1 MSVPNLKKGKADTC
15 RKLGKGLIENIV
27 RFSHLL
33 RDNDIPVS
41 LPAVLDALAGLQLID
56 ISNLQKFQ
64 CSLRSNFISRKEDL
78 ATFDHLF
85 FAFWL
90 PKQRT
95 TLQIPS
101 EGVGESEAEQ
111 DILSTV
117 KETMSYLQAAT
128 DAEAAAGKPWALRYS
143 PQALSQTDRLQE
155 FSFDDDREVTET
167 INRLLQPLANRISR
181 RFQYTMRG
189 KEISLR
195 KILRKNMQ
203 FGGELILLD
212 FRKKKIKKRRVIFF
226 CDVSGS
232 MDIYTLMILQFI
244 HALKRIDRQTEIFFF
259 STDLSRATQQFERGD
274 FTSAITQIPGAISDW
289 GGGTRIGHCLKLFNE
304 TFGTRNL
311 SAKDIVMIF
320 SDGWDRGEIELLDNQ
335 MAFLKRKAY
344 KIIWLN
350 PLMGTRDYEPICRG
364 MSAALPYV
372 DYFLPM
378 GNFKDLRS
386 ISQTLKKM
394 MV

>member
-1 MSVPNLKKGKADTC
+1 MTKKSNANNAPH
-15 RKLGKGLIENIV
+15 RSEKGLIENIV

-33 RDNDIPVS
+33 RDNDISVS
-41 LPAVLDALAGLQLID
+41 LPAVLDALAGLPLID
-56 ISNLQKFQ
+56 ISNLQTFH
-64 CSLRSNFISRKEDL
+64 CLLRANFISAKEDFSR
-78 ATFDHLF
+78 FDHLF
-85 FAFWL
+85 YAYWL
-90 PKQRT
+90 PKQRA
-95 TLQIPS
+95 TLQIPA
-101 EGVGESEAEQ
+101 VGITESETKQ
-111 DILSTV
+111 DILSAV
-117 KETMSYLQAAT
+117 KEKISELQT
-128 DAEAAAGKPWALRYS
+128 SGDAEPEASKQWALRYS
-143 PQALSQTDRLQE
+143 PQALAQTDQMQE
-155 FSFDDDREVTET
+155 LSFDDSRDMYET
-167 INRLLQPLANRISR
+167 ISRLLQPLANRISR

-189 KEISLR
+189 KEVSLR

-212 FRKKKIKKRRVIFF
+212 FRKKKLKKRRVIFF

-244 HALKRIDRQTEIFFF
+244 HALRRIDRQTEIFFF
-259 STDLSRATQQFERGD
+259 STDLSRATHQFE
-274 FTSAITQIPGAISDW
+274 TSNFSSAVTQIPGAISDW

-304 TFGTRNL
+304 TFGTRQL
-311 SAKDIVMIF
+311 SDKDIVMIF
-320 SDGWDRGEIELLDNQ
+320 SDGWDRGEIDLLDNQ
-335 MAFLKRKAY
+335 MALLKRKAY

-378 GNFKDLRS
+378 GNLKDFRS
-386 ISQTLKKM
+386 ISQTLKKV

>member
-1 MSVPNLKKGKADTC
+1 MTKKNNANISPHSSEE
-15 RKLGKGLIENIV
+15 GLIENIV

-33 RDNDIPVS
+33 RDNDISVS
-41 LPAVLDALAGLQLID
+41 LPAVLDTLAGLPLID
-56 ISNLQKFQ
+56 ISNLQTFH
-64 CSLRSNFISRKEDL
+64 CLLRSNFISCKEDL
-78 ATFDHLF
+78 PKFDHLF
-85 FAFWL
+85 YAYWL
-90 PKQRT
+90 PRERT
-95 TLQIPS
+95 TLQIPA
-101 EGVGESEAEQ
+101 EGVGESETEQ
-111 DILSTV
+111 DILSAV
-117 KETMSYLQAAT
+117 KEKISYLQSGG
-128 DAEAAAGKPWALRYS
+128 DAEPKASKQWALRYS
-143 PQALSQTDRLQE
+143 PQPLSQSDQLHE
-155 FSFDDDREVTET
+155 LSFDGNRDIYET

-181 RFQYTMRG
+181 RFQYTTRG
-189 KEISLR
+189 KEVSLR

-212 FRKKKIKKRRVIFF
+212 FRKKKLKKRRVIFF

-244 HALKRIDRQTEIFFF
+244 HALKRIDRRTEIFLF
-259 STDLSRATQQFERGD
+259 STDLSRVTHQFETGD
-274 FTSAITQIPGAISDW
+274 FMSAASQIPGTISDW

-304 TFGTRNL
+304 TFGARQL
-311 SAKDIVMIF
+311 SGKDIVMIF
-320 SDGWDRGEIELLDNQ
+320 SDGWDRGEIDLLDNQ

-378 GNFKDLRS
+378 GNLKDLRS
-386 ISQTLKKM
+386 ISQTLKKV

>member
-1 MSVPNLKKGKADTC
+1 MTLKNKTDNQPHRTD
-15 RKLGKGLIENIV
+15 KGLIENIV

-33 RDNDIPVS
+33 RDNEISVS
-41 LPAVLDALAGLQLID
+41 LPAVLDALAGLPLVD
-56 ISNLQKFQ
+56 ISNLQMFH
-64 CSLRSNFISRKEDL
+64 CLLRSNFISSKDDF
-78 ATFDHLF
+78 AKFDHLF
-85 FAFWL
+85 YDYWL
-90 PKQRT
+90 PKHRT
-95 TLQIPS
+95 TLQVPA
-101 EGVGESEAEQ
+101 EGVGETETEQ
-111 DILSTV
+111 DILSAV
-117 KETMSYLQAAT
+117 KNKATYLQASG
-128 DAEAAAGKPWALRYS
+128 DAEPKSSKQWALRYS
-143 PQALSQTDRLQE
+143 PQALSQSDQLRELRFDSDR
-155 FSFDDDREVTET
+155 DIYET

-181 RFQYTMRG
+181 RFQYTVRG
-189 KEISLR
+189 KEVSLR

-212 FRKKKIKKRRVIFF
+212 FRKKKLKKRRIIFF

-259 STDLSRATQQFERGD
+259 STDLSRATRRFERGD
-274 FTSAITQIPGAISDW
+274 FESAVTQIPEAISDW

-304 TFGTRNL
+304 TFGTRQL
-311 SAKDIVMIF
+311 SNKDIVMIF
-320 SDGWDRGEIELLDNQ
+320 SDGWDRGEIDVLDNQ
-335 MAFLKRKAY
+335 MTFLKRKAH

-364 MSAALPYV
+364 MSTALPYV

-378 GNFKDLRS
+378 GNLKDLGA
-386 ISQTLKKM
+386 ISQTLKKV

>member
-1 MSVPNLKKGKADTC
+1 MTPHNGTDNPPQRSS
-15 RKLGKGLIENIV
+15 KGLIENIV

-33 RDNDIPVS
+33 RDNDISVS
-41 LPAVLDALAGLQLID
+41 LPAVLDTLAGLPLID
-56 ISNLQKFQ
+56 ISNLQTFH
-64 CSLRSNFISRKEDL
+64 CLLRSNFISCKEDL
-78 ATFDHLF
+78 SRFDHLF
-85 FAFWL
+85 YAYWL
-90 PKQRT
+90 PRQRT
-95 TLQIPS
+95 TLQIPA
-101 EGVGESEAEQ
+101 EGIPESETEQ
-111 DILSTV
+111 DILSAA
-117 KETMSYLQAAT
+117 KEKMAEFQSGG
-128 DAEAAAGKPWALRYS
+128 DAEPKTSKQWALRYS
-143 PQALSQTDRLQE
+143 PQALAQTDQMPQL
-155 FSFDDDREVTET
+155 SFDGRKDMYET

-189 KEISLR
+189 KEVSLR

-203 FGGELILLD
+203 FGGELILLS
-212 FRKKKIKKRRVIFF
+212 FRKKKVKKRRVIFF

-244 HALKRIDRQTEIFFF
+244 HALRRIDRQTEIFFF
-259 STDLSRATQQFERGD
+259 STDLSRATHQFGRGD
-274 FTSAITQIPGAISDW
+274 FSAAVTQIPAAISDW

-304 TFGTRNL
+304 TFGIRKL
-311 SAKDIVMIF
+311 SNKDIVMIF
-320 SDGWDRGEIELLDNQ
+320 SDGWDRGEIDLLDNQ
-335 MAFLKRKAY
+335 MACLKRKAY

-378 GNFKDLRS
+378 GNLKDLRS
-386 ISQTLKKM
+386 ISRTLKRV

>member
-1 MSVPNLKKGKADTC
+1 MTPNNTTGTTAD
-15 RKLGKGLIENIV
+15 RSDKGLIENIV

-33 RDNDIPVS
+33 RDNDISVS
-41 LPAVLDALAGLQLID
+41 LPAVLDTLSGLPLID
-56 ISNLQKFQ
+56 ISCLETFH
-64 CSLRSNFISRKEDL
+64 CLLRGNFVSRKEDL

-85 FAFWL
+85 YAYWL

-95 TLQIPS
+95 TLQVPS
-101 EGVGESEAEQ
+101 EGIGESETEQ
-111 DILSTV
+111 DILSAV
-117 KETMSYLQAAT
+117 KEAMRHLEDGG
-128 DAEAAAGKPWALRYS
+128 DAEPKASKQWALRYS
-143 PQALSQTDRLQE
+143 PQALSQTDQLQE
-155 FSFDDDREVTET
+155 FSFDDDRDVYET
-167 INRLLQPLANRISR
+167 IQRLLQPLANRISR

-212 FRKKKIKKRRVIFF
+212 FRKKKLKKRRVIFF

-232 MDIYTLMILQFI
+232 MDMYTLMILQFI
-244 HALKRIDRQTEIFFF
+244 HALKRIDKRTEIFLF
-259 STDLSRATQQFERGD
+259 STDLSRATHQFETGD
-274 FTSAITQIPGAISDW
+274 FRSAVTQIPAAISDW

-304 TFGTRNL
+304 TFGARKL
-311 SAKDIVMIF
+311 SGKDIVMFF
-320 SDGWDRGEIELLDNQ
+320 SDGWDRGEIDLLENQ
-335 MAFLKRKAY
+335 LAFLKRRAY

-350 PLMGTRDYEPICRG
+350 PLMGTRDYEPTCRG

-378 GNFKDLRS
+378 GNFTDLGA
-386 ISQTLKKM
+386 ISQTLKKV

>member
-1 MSVPNLKKGKADTC
+1 MSISNTS
-15 RKLGKGLIENIV
+15 RKSGKGLIENIV

-33 RDNDIPVS
+33 RDNEISVS
-41 LPAVLDALAGLQLID
+41 LPAVLDALTGLPLIN
-56 ISNLQKFQ
+56 ISNLQTFH
-64 CSLRSNFISRKEDL
+64 CLLRSNFISCKEDL
-78 ATFDHLF
+78 AKFDHLF
-85 FAFWL
+85 YAYWL

-95 TLQIPS
+95 TLQVPA
-101 EGVGESEAEQ
+101 EGIGESETEQ
-111 DILSTV
+111 DILSAV
-117 KETMSYLQAAT
+117 KEKMSYLQAGG
-128 DAEAAAGKPWALRYS
+128 DAEPKSSKQWALRYS
-143 PQALSQTDRLQE
+143 PQALSQADQLQE
-155 FSFDDDREVTET
+155 LCFDGDRDIYET

-181 RFQYTMRG
+181 RFQYTARG
-189 KEISLR
+189 KEVSLR

-212 FRKKKIKKRRVIFF
+212 FRKKKLKKRRVIFF

-259 STDLSRATQQFERGD
+259 STDLSRATRQFETGD
-274 FTSAITQIPGAISDW
+274 FRSAITQIPEAISDW

-304 TFGTRNL
+304 TFGIRQL
-311 SAKDIVMIF
+311 SDKDIVMIF
-320 SDGWDRGEIELLDNQ
+320 SDGWDRGEIDVLGNQ

-378 GNFKDLRS
+378 GNLKDLGS
-386 ISQTLKKM
+386 ISQTLKKV